1 MTQTQARE
9 RKQLEDR
16 ERIFVREISGR
27 YGEISKDLFEGP
39 RVFHSTDVEYR
50 GGPQHFNKT
59 IVSPEV
65 AGASQIFHSH
75 LDIYVP
81 GSRSQKHAHMNSAVF
96 YILEGRGHD
105 IHDGKRLD
113 WKAGD
118 VVIVEP
124 GCVHQHF
131 NDSDTEFVRTLVI
144 KAKPVFMFTELIFQ
158 KMIER
163 NLKVPVPGYEDV
175 DAEAVDPFYRKD
187 GAR

>member
-1 MTQTQARE
+1 MAQVEIRE

-16 ERIFVREISGR
+16 ERLFVRELSGR
-27 YGEISKDLFEGP
+27 YGEIYKAMFEGP

-59 IVSPEV
+59 IVSPEIP
-65 AGASQIFHSH
+65 GAAPMFHSH

-96 YILEGRGHD
+96 YILEGTGYD

-131 NDSDTEFVRTLVI
+131 NASTTEFVRILVI
-144 KAKPVFMFTELIFQ
+144 KAKPVFMFADLIYQ
-158 KMIER
+158 RMIVR
-163 NLKVPVPGYEDV
+163 NEKVPVPGYENV
-175 DAEAVDPFYRKD
+175 DPEALDPFYAS
-187 GAR
+187 GEAR